1 MGEPAVSDDG
11 GASSALTRRI
21 WRGVAM
27 LFVALGAVGAVLPV
41 LPTTPFLIVAAWA
54 AGKSSPELRR
64 RLREHP
70 TYGPALVAWQ
80 DHRVMSRRA
89 KLMSLS
95 LMALSWVIVWLTA
108 PAWWVPPVVAVT
120 LTGVGLYL
128 ATRPEQPRATAQD
141 R

>member
-1 MGEPAVSDDG
+1 
-11 GASSALTRRI
+11 
-21 WRGVAM
+21 M

-64 RLREHP
+64 RLREHS

-80 DHRVMSRRA
+80 DHRVISRRA

-95 LMALSWVIVWLTA
+95 LMALSWVIVWLTVTT
-108 PAWWVPPVVAVT
+108 WWVPLLVAVT
-120 LTGVGLYL
+120 LASVGLYL
-128 ATRPEQPRATAQD
+128 ATRPEQPREAVQD
-141 R
+141 RS

>member
-1 MGEPAVSDDG
+1 MGEPTVSDDG
-11 GASSALTRRI
+11 GAPSALARRI

-27 LFVALGAVGAVLPV
+27 LFMALGAVGAVLPV

-80 DHRVMSRRA
+80 DHRVISRRSKIA
-89 KLMSLS
+89 SLS
-95 LMALSWVIVWLTA
+95 LMALSWVIVWLTVTT
-108 PAWWVPPVVAVT
+108 WWVPWLVAVT

-128 ATRPEQPRATAQD
+128 ATRPEQPRETA
-141 R
+141 

>member
-1 MGEPAVSDDG
+1 MSQNVGAPSTLARRAWRAV
-11 GASSALTRRI
+11 AT
-21 WRGVAM
+21 

-54 AGKSSPELRR
+54 AGKSSPELYE
-64 RLREHP
+64 RLRRHP

-80 DHRVMSRRA
+80 DHRVISRRA
-89 KLMSLS
+89 KIASLS

-108 PAWWVPPVVAVT
+108 PVWWVPPVVAVT

-128 ATRPEQPRATAQD
+128 ATRPEQPRATAQG
-141 R
+141 RS